1 MAHHKSALKR
11 IRQTKRRNEYNRDK
25 KKGIKVA
32 VKAVREA
39 QSYEEGLENLK
50 KLYKVLDKAS
60 VKGIVHK
67 NTAARKKSR
76 LVKYVKSLK
85 SE

>member
-11 IRQTKRRNEYNRDK
+11 IRQSKRRNEYNRDK
-25 KKGIKVA
+25 KKNIKVA

-39 QSYEEGLENLK
+39 QNYEEGLERLK
-50 KLYKVLDKAS
+50 KVYKVLDKAS

-76 LVKYVKSLK
+76 LVKYVRSLK